1 LPLQLLNPNPKS
13 RLLPKRLPPKTTIP
27 VPPNFEVKGKRAQ
40 MRVIVSLVKELEH
53 AVDIKKEGK
62 ALGMKMDL

>member
-1 LPLQLLNPNPKS
+1 
-13 RLLPKRLPPKTTIP
+13 
-27 VPPNFEVKGKRAQ
+27 